1 MKSIKYKRQMLDMT
15 QKDLSD
21 KVGVSQAAL
30 CMYETGESTPSV
42 KVLKKLAKALN
53 CTVDELLENSVV

>member
-1 MKSIKYKRQMLDMT
+1 MKTIKYKRVILNMT

-30 CMYETGESTPSV
+30 SKYELGESTPSV

>member
-1 MKSIKYKRQMLDMT
+1 MKTIKYKRVILNMT

-21 KVGVSQAAL
+21 KVGVTQAAL
-30 CMYETGESTPSV
+30 SKYELGESTPSV

>member
-1 MKSIKYKRQMLDMT
+1 MKTIKYKRVILNMT

-21 KVGVSQAAL
+21 LVGVSQAAL
-30 CMYETGESTPSV
+30 SKYELGESTPSV